1 MFPGVSRR
9 LGLDYFLPRL
19 YIETMSTPK
28 RPPRNQVNL
37 VVDDEIREAID
48 EIRAMRRPVP
58 TISEA
63 IRQAI
68 LNERDSLKSKIAA
81 QERRKQ

>member
-1 MFPGVSRR
+1 
-9 LGLDYFLPRL
+9 
-19 YIETMSTPK
+19 MSTPK